1 MQKGEDLKAP
11 GTVIPG
17 HEIVCAECRHS
28 NTSKTWIILDS
39 MVKNRPKSW
48 RLTIG
53 SQSVWGTFREKHSQ
67 GTKGHCVGSLCCEI
81 LFEVGNWERQSQSPI
96 SVGGNLNLLDYIDSI
111 ARSPGL
117 TSVVVWYRKIS
128 LS

>member
-1 MQKGEDLKAP
+1 MGKRMQKGEDLEAP

-28 NTSKTWIILDS
+28 NTSKTWIAWSKIDQ
-39 MVKNRPKSW
+39 RAG
-48 RLTIG
+48 G

-96 SVGGNLNLLDYIDSI
+96 SVGGNLNL
-111 ARSPGL
+111 
-117 TSVVVWYRKIS
+117 
-128 LS
+128 